1 MPARLAGG
9 KTLAGLDLGDKTI
22 GVAVSDR
29 GFSFAHPRPVIMRK
43 KFSLDAAV
51 LLALLQKEN
60 VGAVVIGLP
69 INMDGS
75 EGPRAQKSRA
85 FVRNMARMTDLPF
98 VLWDERLSTVA
109 AERTLIEMDFSRR
122 KRAGKIDSAAAAFIL
137 QGVLDRLQS
146 LGCIRSD
153 GTGSAQRRLI
163 QPAMFAAAAK
173 RPQRHQQKPVEDA
186 GSWPP
191 CRG

>member
-1 MPARLAGG
+1 MSTTRLTKHVVVKCEGRPVGIITIEELPARLTGG

-22 GVAVSDR
+22 GVAVSDQR
-29 GFSFAHPRPVIMRK
+29 FSFAHPRPVIMRR

-51 LLALLQKEN
+51 LLALLHKEN
-60 VGAVVIGLP
+60 AGAVVIGLP

-85 FVRNMARMTDLPF
+85 FVRNMAQMSDLPF

-146 LGCIRSD
+146 LHA
-153 GTGSAQRRLI
+153 SARTE
-163 QPAMFAAAAK
+163 P
-173 RPQRHQQKPVEDA
+173 D
-186 GSWPP
+186 PP
-191 CRG
+191 SAV